1 MALKT
6 YRWDM
11 ADYIETYEDIDAH
24 LKIAYE
30 DHNPS
35 HVENVINAIV
45 RSKAMTRLAEKWA
58 VDGRIGAYIQEQS
71 EKTLQAYGR
80 QPYLVAEHANTEED
94 TARGGY
100 AHRQLSELV
109 QNGADTLSLSG
120 GGQIWIRLTP
130 THLYCADAGR
140 AIAED
145 GVKALMFSHLSPK
158 RGTDEIGRF
167 GLGFKS
173 VLGVTDTP
181 EFFSQSGS
189 FRFDR
194 ERAAERISNIVQG
207 AESFPALRLPESIH
221 PIREAAADPVL
232 REMMG
237 WATNVVRLPLKPEAH
252 QSLDKQIEDFPAEF
266 LLFVEHVGRLVLQRD
281 EQEVA
286 RIITL
291 TREDDRWILDDGG
304 KKSTWMIEK
313 RLHKLSA
320 DAKSDSRSL
329 DNADEVPIWWA
340 APVDRLNDPG
350 TFWAFFPTMTT
361 SLLAGILNAPWKTNE
376 DRQNLLPGVYNN
388 ELIDAAAS
396 MVADALPKLSTPEDP
411 ARHLDALPRRQ
422 EAGDNEQGV
431 RLRDQLAEVLR
442 ERALVPDQK
451 GELRRLSEVSYP
463 PEGLPESA
471 LQRWA
476 AYDNRPTDWLHHRSM
491 TRNRLAVLNRIIP
504 SRVYRPWDS
513 SVGSVS
519 ELRHASIEQ
528 WLEALVEKAKSQQP
542 GLTDNLDA
550 LRQRA
555 PYLSRE
561 DIQRIEAQ
569 REQPIV
575 EASMAAIQT
584 AALIPESIRANN
596 ELGSIVL
603 TAYGEWGQSD
613 PDKVFLGGLDTS
625 NASNRN
631 LVHPQLESD
640 PETLSAL
647 EKLGIKLASAET
659 EFRSWASTLL
669 NPPYLIPVNL
679 RQYLSDDTNLDLF
692 WRKFWQ
698 LARDIDLPKAVEI
711 IGKANSH
718 WNWRDS
724 LRVRTV
730 DEEWRSLFQ
739 VLIPGPVVP
748 EDGSRDSSVTI
759 DIQFHQ
765 MDMPVLEQLGVRDSS
780 QAGFPLSGSHH
791 GDFLR
796 RSRLKFIQQELPST
810 PRDYMLNFD
819 MDNTS
824 GPLDLLESLSEEG
837 KTLYTW
843 NLLDLPATYKPWIM
857 RHDSPSRRDLYGTME
872 FNSPAIEALRE
883 LGRIKTDDGI
893 HKLSDGLGDQPQNQ
907 DVLRKLLSHPQA
919 NSIRRA
925 FGIRAEIDVP
935 VEPIGED
942 DSIPIVDVWR
952 GLGPYLSMQQENLE
966 LVRCDGFQQLGG
978 IQSENE
984 QEYVI
989 KNNLLYIVR
998 KDDERDE
1005 LRSVLSA
1012 LGLRLGAEQIEKIL
1026 RGLTDADVKAAR
1038 DAVRR
1043 CSTDEERLLKAVG
1056 EANLRQHLPQ
1066 GLLAILEGTQGPLTG
1081 VHMAQAA
1088 IATYHT
1094 GALHEYRHSLSQL
1107 EPPRQWAGRAKAVE
1121 FVRSLG
1127 FSEEWAGEPNAG
1139 RDPYVEVE
1147 GPYSLPEL
1155 HGYQRAVVDNVRELV
1170 RSNGALGER
1179 RGMISMPTGS
1189 GKTRVAVQAIVEA
1202 IREDDFKG
1210 GILWVADRDE
1220 LCEQAVEAWR
1230 QVWASEGTQQAR
1242 LRISR
1247 MWAGQ
1252 PRPLPTG
1259 EMHVIVA
1266 TIQTLS
1272 AKIARQPES
1281 YEFLAD
1287 FKLLVFDEA
1296 HRSVAPTFTSVMA
1309 ELGLTRWRRAGEP
1322 TLIGLTAT
1330 PYRGHDVRETARLV
1344 SRYSNNRLDA
1354 GAFDSDDPQD
1364 VIQELQNMRVLAKAD
1379 HATIDGGRFSLTI
1392 AELAQAER
1400 NPWLPQ
1406 SAEARI
1412 ARDPSRT
1419 QRIVDEYRTRILNV
1433 SPERPWPTLI
1443 FATSVEHSKVIA
1455 ALLSSIEVNGRKIR
1469 ARAVSAYTDRAVRR
1483 RIIEEFRSGE
1493 VNALVNYGIFR
1504 EGFDAPKTRAIIVA
1518 RPVYSPNLYFQM
1530 IGRGLRGKKNGGN
1543 DRCLILNVRD
1553 NIDNYGADLAF
1564 SDLDWLW
1571 A

>member
-6 YRWDM
+6 YPWDI
-11 ADYIETYEDIDAH
+11 ANHIETYDDVDLYLKVAREEEDADPGLVDAM
-24 LKIAYE
+24 L
-30 DHNPS
+30 DG
-35 HVENVINAIV
+35 IV
-45 RSKAMTRLAEKWA
+45 RSKAMSKLAYKWS
-58 VDGRIGAYIQEQS
+58 VDGLIGAYIQEQS
-71 EKTLQAYGR
+71 EKTLQAYR
-80 QPYLVAEHANTEED
+80 SQPNLVAEHANTEED

-100 AHRQLSELV
+100 AHRQLFELV
-109 QNGADTLSLSG
+109 QNGADALSLSD
-120 GGQIWIRLTP
+120 GGQIWIRLTS

-140 AIAED
+140 AIDED
-145 GVKALMFSHLSPK
+145 GVRALMFSHLSAK

-194 ERAAERISNIVQG
+194 ASASALIRDIAPD
-207 AESFPALRLPESIH
+207 AESFPVLRLPEAIH
-221 PIREAAADPVL
+221 PIREAATDPIL

-252 QSLDKQIEDFPAEF
+252 QSLDKQIRDFPAEF

-281 EQEVA
+281 EQEVP
-286 RIITL
+286 RTVTI
-291 TREDDRWILDDGG
+291 TREVDPWILDDAG
-304 KKSTWMIEK
+304 KKSRWMVVN
-313 RLHKLSA
+313 RMHQLSA

-463 PEGLPESA
+463 PEGLAESA

-542 GLTDNLDA
+542 GLADNLDA

-603 TAYGEWGQSD
+603 TAYGEWGQPD

-640 PETLSAL
+640 PETLNAL
-647 EKLGIKLASAET
+647 KELGIKLASQET
-659 EFRSWASTLL
+659 EFRSWASMLL
-669 NPPYLIPVNL
+669 NPSRELAAQLTNETVLDSYWDRFWTLAHHIDPSETTEIVKDSN
-679 RQYLSDDTNLDLF
+679 SD
-692 WRKFWQ
+692 WR
-698 LARDIDLPKAVEI
+698 E
-711 IGKANSH
+711 
-718 WNWRDS
+718 S

-730 DEEWRSLFQ
+730 DGRWRSLFRA
-739 VLIPGPVVP
+739 LLPGPIVP
-748 EDGSRDSSVTI
+748 EDGSRDSHVAI
-759 DIQFHQ
+759 DIQFHEANKTLLKLLRAV
-765 MDMPVLEQLGVRDSS
+765 DEPSSGYGLSPRHYGEFIADGRARFLEHVHPKR
-780 QAGFPLSGSHH
+780 
-791 GDFLR
+791 
-796 RSRLKFIQQELPST
+796 
-810 PRDYMLNFD
+810 PRDYLLKFKSTA
-819 MDNTS
+819 TS
-824 GPLDLLESLSEEG
+824 GPLDVLESLSDEG
-837 KTLYTW
+837 KALYTW
-843 NLLDLPATYKPWIM
+843 NLLELPDTYERWTM
-857 RHDSPSRRDLYGTME
+857 RHDTQTIYPPME
-872 FNSPAIEALRE
+872 FESPAIEAIRE
-883 LGRIKTDDGI
+883 HGRIRTVDGI
-893 HKLSDGLGDQPQNQ
+893 YRLSDGLCDPPKNRAVQ
-907 DVLRKLLSHPQA
+907 RKLLSHPQA
-919 NSIRRA
+919 ALIRET
-925 FGIRAEIDVP
+925 FGIT
-935 VEPIGED
+935 VETEARVEAFGED
-942 DSIPIVDVWR
+942 DPIPLIDLWPSLR
-952 GLGPYLSMQQENLE
+952 TFLSLEQEDLDLIRCDQILE
-966 LVRCDGFQQLGG
+966 LSDDSTDLAYSVRDGS
-978 IQSENE
+978 I
-984 QEYVI
+984 
-989 KNNLLYIVR
+989 YITR
-998 KDDERDE
+998 KDDEQDE
-1005 LRSVLSA
+1005 LRFVLNA
-1012 LGLRLGAEQIEKIL
+1012 LGLRLSYKQVERIL
-1026 RGLTDADVKAAR
+1026 HGLTDADVRAAR

-1094 GALHEYRHSLSQL
+1094 GALHEYRHSLSHL

-1127 FSEEWAGEPNAG
+1127 FSEEWAGEPNAR

-1296 HRSVAPTFTSVMA
+1296 HRSVAPTFTSVME
-1309 ELGLTRWRRAGEP
+1309 ELGLTRWRRTGEP

-1330 PYRGHDVRETARLV
+1330 PYRGHDKRETERLV
-1344 SRYSNNRLDA
+1344 NRYGRNRLDSE
-1354 GAFDSDDPQD
+1354 AFASDDLED
-1364 VIQELQNMRVLAKAD
+1364 VIRELQDMSVLAQAY
-1379 HATIDGGRFSLTI
+1379 HETIDGGRFYLSDDEI
-1392 AELAQAER
+1392 RQSKEA
-1400 NPWLPQ
+1400 PWLPR
-1406 SAEARI
+1406 SVEDRI
-1412 ARDPSRT
+1412 ARDTDRT
-1419 QRIVDEYRTRILNV
+1419 QRIIEAYDKHMEMD
-1433 SPERPWPTLI
+1433 WPTLI
-1443 FATSVEHSKVIA
+1443 FATSVEHSQTVA
-1455 ALLSSIEVNGRKIR
+1455 ALLTSKGIK
-1469 ARAVSAYTDRAVRR
+1469 ARAVSGTTETSTRR
-1483 RIIEEFRSGE
+1483 RVVEEFRGGE
-1493 VNALVNYGIFR
+1493 VKALVNYGVFR

-1530 IGRGLRGKKNGGN
+1530 IGRGLRGVKNGGN

-1553 NIDNYGADLAF
+1553 NIENFERKLAF